1 MKRLLNVSVVY
12 GGLGGLSLLQYRPA
26 EGVILLILTFAL
38 LYIRIKWEIVT

>member
-12 GGLGGLSLLQYRPA
+12 GGLGGLSLLQYRPT

-38 LYIRIKWEIVT
+38 LYARVKTFT

>member
-12 GGLGGLSLLQYRPA
+12 GGLGGLTLLQYRPA

-38 LYIRIKWEIVT
+38 LYARVKTFT